1 MDFSIEF
8 RKLDMTMG
16 DNLLRSAKSCPCHLG
31 GDKILTATTSTT
43 TTTTTTQSTTT
54 TSTTTTTK
62 TSTTMVAISTTTVA
76 PSTTSTLK
84 TTSSTTTAVTVSST
98 TSIQSSTSVTT
109 KSMTTTVQSTTEIPE
124 STTSPEPS
132 SSTTSTEASTSFTS
146 TSVASTSLGST
157 SVASTTSSTAESTTT
172 TVKEIVIEATKSR
185 IEIKLDTTI
194 PWSDEYLDLGS
205 DEFRVLEDL
214 VANLI
219 GTAFVDEETPE
230 YSFFPSPGTSG
241 VTINLTLIVT
251 VADEDQVIPEPSE
264 ETIARKAAR
273 GGVVTLRNVN
283 FNLDTFLDNL
293 ETAVEES
300 EVFQNIGRQLNK
312 FLMKNDFLKLF

>member
-16 DNLLRSAKSCPCHLG
+16 DDLLRSAKSCPCHLG

-43 TTTTTTQSTTT
+43 TTTTTTQSTTI
-54 TSTTTTTK
+54 TSTK
-62 TSTTMVAISTTTVA
+62 TSTTTVAISTATVA

-98 TSIQSSTSVTT
+98 TSSQLSSTTVIT
-109 KSMTTTVQSTTEIPE
+109 KPMSTTVQSTTEIPE
-124 STTSPEPS
+124 STTSSEPN
-132 SSTTSTEASTSFTS
+132 SSTTSTEAR
-146 TSVASTSLGST
+146 TSVT
-157 SVASTTSSTAESTTT
+157 STTSSTAVSTTT
-172 TVKEIVIEATKSR
+172 TVKEVVIEATKSR

-194 PWSDEYLDLGS
+194 PWSDEHLDQGS
-205 DEFRVLEDL
+205 DDFKVLEDL

-219 GTAFVDEETPE
+219 ATAFVDEETPE
-230 YSFFPSPGTSG
+230 YSFFPSSGTSG

-251 VADEDQVIPEPSE
+251 VADEDQTVPEPSE

-273 GGVVTLRNVN
+273 GGVITLRNVN
-283 FNLDTFLDNL
+283 FNLGTFLDNL

-300 EVFQNIGRQLNK
+300 EVFENIG
-312 FLMKNDFLKLF
+312 